1 MKELKFNY
9 AEDVCDHEPEAG
21 HIKIRIAKRIVK
33 ILREDYNHTADP
45 MSIQMD
51 LDVMGYIF
59 AMDWNK
65 LLASDDQ
72 NLCHDYFGFVQRLD
86 RSGTWHDD
94 CFVPRCTASREVV

>member
-45 MSIQMD
+45 MSI
-51 LDVMGYIF
+51 
-59 AMDWNK
+59 
-65 LLASDDQ
+65 
-72 NLCHDYFGFVQRLD
+72 
-86 RSGTWHDD
+86 
-94 CFVPRCTASREVV
+94 